1 MGIDRSNEEIKN
13 ADILLHIIDRN
24 RSTDYKKHKNQITVL
39 NKIDLLSKDQKSA
52 MKDTNTDAVLVSA
65 KDKAGINL
73 LIEKI
78 EKKLNTITTVSYTH
92 LTLPTKA

>member
-13 ADILLHIIDRN
+13 ADVLLHIVDATKKTNYR
-24 RSTDYKKHKNQITVL
+24 KHKNQITVL

-78 EKKLNTITTVSYTH
+78 ENK
-92 LTLPTKA
+92 